1 MIKKLAGQIK
11 GTFSL
16 FFLSVN
22 TAAVFG
28 PVLVLSFFKIVL
40 RFRTAQTAISIML
53 NSVASGWVVINNRAI
68 SLIYDIK
75 WSVHINGELSLRR
88 SYLVI
93 SNHQSWIDIMVL
105 QHIFNGRIPFL
116 RFFLKQQLIWIP
128 LLGISWWALDF
139 PFMKRYSQSVLQKK
153 PHLKGRD
160 LETTRKACARFKRFP
175 ASIMNFLEGT
185 RYTPQR
191 KAASKSPYTNLLR
204 PRAGGAAFTLSAM
217 RESINDIIDVTI
229 HYPQGIISMWD
240 FLCGKLDRVIV
251 CARIIPIDPS
261 IKNGDYLNDLEFR
274 KRFTDWINLIWE
286 EKDRLLSRLQNGE
299 EAECRE

>member
-75 WSVHINGELSLRR
+75 WSVHIDGELSLQR

-261 IKNGDYLNDLEFR
+261 TKNGDYLNDLEFR

-299 EAECRE
+299 EAACGE